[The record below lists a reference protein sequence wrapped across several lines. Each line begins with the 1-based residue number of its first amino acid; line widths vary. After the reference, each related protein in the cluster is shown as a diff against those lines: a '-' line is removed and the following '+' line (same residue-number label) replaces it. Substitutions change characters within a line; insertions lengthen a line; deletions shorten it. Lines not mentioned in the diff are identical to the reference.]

1 MPKYKCLNK
10 DCEKYDIIEGRN
22 SKGYYNKELG
32 KVVDTGLPCPICGK
46 DCELQLPEHFS
57 RNLINRP

>member
-10 DCEKYDIIEGRN
+10 ECPKFNIIDARN
-22 SKGYYNKELG
+22 SKGYYDKKLG

-46 DCELQLPEHFS
+46 DCELQLPEEYS